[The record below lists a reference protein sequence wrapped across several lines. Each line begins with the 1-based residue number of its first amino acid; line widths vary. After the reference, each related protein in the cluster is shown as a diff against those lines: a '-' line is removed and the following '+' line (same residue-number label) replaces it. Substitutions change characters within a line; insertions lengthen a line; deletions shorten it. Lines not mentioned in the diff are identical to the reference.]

1 TIAPISSTTTRT
13 IQLAPPVLLSYVIF
27 EATVCI
33 KSINASPNEI
43 IPCFILLA
51 SCYISHLNNP
61 LPDFSSNRIVFP
73 FIVIRKCNE
82 KRDNNNRR
90 QQPKDYTNRRYVQQ
104 SRCPQHSK
112 SRNCSNRARK
122 HPCHSF
128 HHLMHVQLWPA
139 YPVN

>member
-51 SCYISHLNNP
+51 SCYISHLDNP
-61 LPDFSSNRIVFP
+61 LSDLSSNRVVFP
-73 FIVIRKCNE
+73 FIVVRKCNE
-82 KRDNNNRR
+82 KRHNNNRW
-90 QQPKDYTNRRYVQQ
+90 QQPNDYTNRRYVQQ
-104 SRCPQHSK
+104 SRCPKHGK
-112 SRNCSNRARK
+112 SRNCSNTARQ
-122 HPCHSF
+122 HPRYMF
-128 HHLMHVQLWPA
+128 HHPMHL
-139 YPVN
+139 